1 MPGPSDGVSI
11 AYLAQGSGPGFVLMP
26 GVPFS
31 NVVAEWQIPV
41 LRRAYLGLADRMR
54 IVQYDGRG
62 TGHSQR
68 VVDDLSL
75 DAMLLDVDAVV
86 DAAGLDRFALFG
98 FYHSA
103 LHAIAYAARHPERV
117 SRLVLFGGALRGW
130 EPMSGTGTQ
139 ALLSLIDRDWDTFAE
154 SDRARLAGLA
164 GRRGGPARRR
174 LVPDLR
180 RRPRSPAASCA
191 RPRRSTSRA
200 TRQPSAARRW
210 SSIGGTRTV
219 IPLELS
225 ERLAEAIPRAELRVL
240 DGSSAAL
247 FFEGTD
253 EVVAE
258 LVRFVTG
265 ATAARRP
272 ARPARGSAAVTGAGR
287 PHGAR
292 ARGPAPAGRAAR
304 RTPRSPASSACRSTP
319 SSVTSATSTA
329 RSTPAAVPTPRP
341 GRSGGASPDALGAG
355 GFP

>member
-1 MPGPSDGVSI
+1 MDPTVAYARTSDDVSI
-11 AYLAQGSGPGFVLMP
+11 AYLAQGSGPAFVMMP

-62 TGHSQR
+62 SGHSQR
-68 VVDDLSL
+68 VVNDLSF

-154 SDRARLAGLA
+154 SIAHAWLGWPDDEEGRLAAAWFRTATTPEVASRVLREASAVDVSRDAAAVGCETLVLH
-164 GRRGGPARRR
+164 RR
-174 LVPDLR
+174 D
-180 RRPRSPAASCA
+180 AS
-191 RPRRSTSRA
+191 
-200 TRQPSAARRW
+200 
-210 SSIGGTRTV
+210 V

-225 ERLAEAIPRAELRVL
+225 ERLVEAIPHATLRVL

-247 FFEGTD
+247 FFERND
-253 EVVAE
+253 EVVGE
-258 LVRFVTG
+258 LIRFVTG
-265 ATAARRP
+265 SATARPP
-272 ARPARGSAAVTGAGR
+272 ARPARGSAAATGVAGLT
-287 PHGAR
+287 AR
-292 ARGPAPAGRAAR
+292 ELEVLRLLAGGQTNAEIAGNLGLSVNTIERHVGNVYRKIDARGRADATAWAIR
-304 RTPRSPASSACRSTP
+304 RGVA
-319 SSVTSATSTA
+319 
-329 RSTPAAVPTPRP
+329 
-341 GRSGGASPDALGAG
+341 
-355 GFP
+355 

>member
-1 MPGPSDGVSI
+1 MDPSVAYARTADGVSI

-62 TGHSQR
+62 AGHSQR

-86 DAAGLDRFALFG
+86 DAAGMDRFALFG

-103 LHAIAYAARHPERV
+103 LHAIAYAARHPDRV
-117 SRLVLFGGALRGW
+117 TRLVLFGGALRGW

-154 SDRARLAGLA
+154 SIAHAWLGWPDDDQGRLAAAWFRTSSTPEVA
-164 GRRGGPARRR
+164 GRILREASAVDVTRDAAAVRCETLVLHRR
-174 LVPDLR
+174 D
-180 RRPRSPAASCA
+180 A
-191 RPRRSTSRA
+191 
-200 TRQPSAARRW
+200 
-210 SSIGGTRTV
+210 TV

-225 ERLAEAIPRAELRVL
+225 ERLVEAIPHATLRVL

-247 FFEGTD
+247 FFERTD
-253 EVVAE
+253 EVVGE

-265 ATAARRP
+265 ATAGRRP
-272 ARPARGSAAVTGAGR
+272 ARPARGAATATGVAGLT
-287 PHGAR
+287 AR
-292 ARGPAPAGRAAR
+292 EIEVLRLLAGGQTNAEIAGDLGLSVNTIERHVGNVYRKIDARGRADATAWAIR
-304 RTPRSPASSACRSTP
+304 RGVA
-319 SSVTSATSTA
+319 
-329 RSTPAAVPTPRP
+329 
-341 GRSGGASPDALGAG
+341 
-355 GFP
+355 